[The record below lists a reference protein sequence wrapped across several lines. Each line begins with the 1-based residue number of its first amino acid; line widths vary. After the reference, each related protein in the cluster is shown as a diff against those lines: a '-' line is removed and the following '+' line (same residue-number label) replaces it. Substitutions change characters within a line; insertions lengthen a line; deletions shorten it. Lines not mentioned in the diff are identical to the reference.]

1 MAQHLETTSSQKHLG
16 RVLTALIPSVISFP
30 SFQLL
35 DFAQLNWIV
44 VLAPLTGGR
53 APWSTI
59 RRLSR
64 ATQRHLK

>member
-16 RVLTALIPSVISFP
+16 RVLTALIPSVISL

-53 APWSTI
+53 APRSTI